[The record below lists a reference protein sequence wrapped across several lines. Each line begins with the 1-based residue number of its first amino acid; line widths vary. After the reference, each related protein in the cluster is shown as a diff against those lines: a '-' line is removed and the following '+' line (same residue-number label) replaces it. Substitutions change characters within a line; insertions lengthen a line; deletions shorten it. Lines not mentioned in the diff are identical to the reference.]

1 MKLNTIFLTL
11 IALLTFSISYA
22 QLISTDPEFPK
33 ADDDATFIFNANF
46 GNKALK
52 DFTGEVY
59 VHAGVI
65 TNKSTSGSDWKYVQG
80 TWGTTNAPQMISKG
94 NNIWWSDTIN
104 IRDFFAVPNDEEI
117 LQIAVLFRN
126 ADGSKVHRASDGGD
140 IFIDVYKDG
149 LFTNLNLPQNNAIY
163 SINDDIEFDGN
174 ASRASDLKLFVNGN
188 EVASQSN
195 AKSLSYSMSASSSG
209 NYTAILEA
217 KDGSDVSRDTINFV
231 VNPSINTAAVP
242 SGLSPGINYTSP
254 TSIALVLYAPY
265 KDYVYVLGD
274 FNNWSVSTDFFM
286 NRTADRSTYWIEID
300 GLKAGQTYAFQYFI
314 DSEVKVGDPFSELVI
329 HQFDDRW
336 IPEVTYPNLHPF
348 PSGKTSGYATLIE
361 MDRDEY
367 DWEIENFDA
376 PDEDELVVYEL
387 LVRDFIERHDYQ
399 TLIDTL
405 DYLTNLGINAIELM
419 PVNEFEGNES
429 WGYNPSFHMA
439 LDKYYGTPDD
449 FKRFVDEC
457 HKRGIAVIL
466 DVVYNHAFSQSP
478 LCQMWWDATNF
489 RPSGAN
495 PYLNVTAKHDFN
507 VGYDF
512 NHESSAFKEFMKQC
526 IQYWLS
532 EYKIDGYRF
541 DLSKGFT
548 QKNTLGDIG
557 AWNSYDGARVNN
569 LKRIYSECK
578 AVNPKAYLI
587 LEHFADNNEERD
599 LANHGFMFW
608 GNVTHEAQEAAMGY
622 NGDYGWGD
630 YKVRGWNNPKL
641 LSYAESHDEERILYK
656 NLNFG
661 GGNGT
666 YNVKDINTALDR
678 MELTWVVFGSMP
690 GAKMIWQFG
699 ELGYDFSIN
708 ENGRTGNKPIRWDY
722 NEASNRRDVYEVYGA
737 INKLR
742 LEHDVFKTRDYKLD
756 VGGSGKRVHLNHSDM
771 NVVALGNFDVTTI
784 NMQAGFQKTGWWYEY
799 FSNDSI
805 NVTDVNM
812 SIEFQPGEYQ
822 LWTDKNLNPK
832 LQIGSARVLSS
843 SVRVY
848 PNPIQNEVFVE
859 STSKPIE
866 QIKLLDVTGKELLV
880 ESVDKLNEY
889 RLQTSFL
896 TTGTYFIEVSTSEGS
911 FVQKLIK

>member
-1 MKLNTIFLTL
+1 MKLLNT
-11 IALLTFSISYA
+11 LLSLLLVFATYVASS
-22 QLISTDPEFPK
+22 QVVVSPSFPTEND
-33 ADDDATFIFNANF
+33 AITIMYDATQGNA
-46 GNKALK
+46 ALEG
-52 DFTGEVY
+52 FTETVY
-59 VHAGVI
+59 AHTGVI
-65 TNKSTSGSDWKYVQG
+65 TDKSTSPTDWLYVQG
-80 TWGTTNAPQMISKG
+80 DWGTSDAPICTSLG
-94 NNIWWSDTIN
+94 NNQYSLQINN
-104 IRDFFAVPNDEEI
+104 IRSFYGVPAGETIE
-117 LQIAVLFRN
+117 QIAILFRSL
-126 ADGSKVHRASDGGD
+126 DGSKVGRAADGSDMYID
-140 IFIDVYKDG
+140 IYKAG
-149 LFTNLNLPQNNAIY
+149 LFASFQQPLNNSIY
-163 SINDDIEFDGN
+163 QVNDQIELTG
-174 ASRASDLKLFVNGN
+174 
-188 EVASQSN
+188 VASQNADLSITINGSN
-195 AKSLSYSMSASSSG
+195 VASETSDTFITHTFTASSSG
-209 NYTAILEA
+209 NYTAILGA
-217 KDGSDVSRDTINFV
+217 SDGANSVYDTIQFV
-231 VNPSINTAAVP
+231 VRPSVTVESLP
-242 SGLSPGINYTSP
+242 SGLQPGVNYTSAS
-254 TSIALVLYAPY
+254 SITLVLYAPY
-265 KDYVYVLGD
+265 KDFIYVIGD
-274 FNNWSVSTDFFM
+274 FNNWQVDNNYM
-286 NRTADRSTYWIEID
+286 MKRDPDNATYWIEIN
-300 GLKAGQTYAFQYFI
+300 GLTPKQHYAFQYYI
-314 DSEVKVGDPFSELVI
+314 DGELKVADPHSELVL
-329 HQFDDRW
+329 DPNNDKW
-336 IPEVTYPNLHPF
+336 IPEVTFPNLHPY
-348 PSGKTSGYATLIE
+348 PAASTTGIATLIE
-361 MDRDEY
+361 MDKDAY
-367 DWEIENFDA
+367 NWEVEDFDA
-376 PDEDELVVYEL
+376 PDEDELIVYEL
-387 LVRDFIERHDYQ
+387 LVRDFIERHDYA

-439 LDKYYGTPDD
+439 LDKYYGTPKD

-466 DVVYNHAFSQSP
+466 DVVFNHAFSQSP

-489 RPSGAN
+489 RPSGEN
-495 PYLNVTAKHDFN
+495 PYLNVIAKHDFN

-512 NHESSAFKEFMKQC
+512 NHESSAFKAFMKQC
-526 IQYWLS
+526 IQYWLT

-578 AVNPKAYLI
+578 EVNPNAYLI
-587 LEHFADNNEERD
+587 LEHFADNNEEKD

-608 GNVTHEAQEAAMGY
+608 GNVTHQAQEASMGY
-622 NGDYGWGD
+622 DSDFGWGD
-630 YKVRGWNNPKL
+630 YKVRGWNSPKL

-661 GGNGT
+661 DVSGI
-666 YNVKDINTALDR
+666 YNIKDINTALDR

-742 LEHDVFKTRDYKLD
+742 LEHDVFTTTDYRLD
-756 VGGSGKRVHLNHSDM
+756 VGGSGKRVHLNSSTM
-771 NVVALGNFDVTTI
+771 NVVAMGNFDVTPI

-812 SIEFQPGEYQ
+812 TIAFQPGEYQ

-832 LQIGSARVLSS
+832 LQIGSAKMLSS

-848 PNPIQNEVFVE
+848 PNPIQDVVIIA

-866 QIKLLDVTGKELLV
+866 FVRVLNLAGKEILSTKGNKQTTL
-880 ESVDKLNEY
+880 ELN
-889 RLQTSFL
+889 TDVFS
-896 TTGTYFIEVSTSEGS
+896 TGTYFIEVFTAEGS